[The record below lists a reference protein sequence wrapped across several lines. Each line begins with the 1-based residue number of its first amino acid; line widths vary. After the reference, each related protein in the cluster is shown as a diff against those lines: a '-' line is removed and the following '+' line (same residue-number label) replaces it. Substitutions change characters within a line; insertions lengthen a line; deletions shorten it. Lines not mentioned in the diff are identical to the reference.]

1 MHKLAPRPRVRSRSS
16 QNMASLIA
24 FVSIFVESP
33 YMDDVVQALSSLDKV
48 VDLYEVTGEFD
59 IVTVVSASDIEEF
72 RDVLKNK
79 IMKVK
84 GVKSTVSSIV
94 LKTHKG
100 SGSNGDILSSTPAVA
115 ASYGHRK

>member
-1 MHKLAPRPRVRSRSS
+1 
-16 QNMASLIA
+16 
-24 FVSIFVESP
+24 
-33 YMDDVVQALSSLDKV
+33 MDDVVEALSKLDKI

-79 IMKVK
+79 IMKVP

-94 LKTHKG
+94 LTTHKHAKA
-100 SGSNGDILSSTPAVA
+100 NGEALDDPRSVA
-115 ASYGHRK
+115 ASHSSRR

>member
-1 MHKLAPRPRVRSRSS
+1 
-16 QNMASLIA
+16 
-24 FVSIFVESP
+24 
-33 YMDDVVQALSSLDKV
+33 MDDVVEALSKLDKI

-79 IMKVK
+79 IMKVP

-94 LKTHKG
+94 LTTHKHTKANGEALDDPRSLASSQG
-100 SGSNGDILSSTPAVA
+100 S
-115 ASYGHRK
+115 RR

>member
-1 MHKLAPRPRVRSRSS
+1 
-16 QNMASLIA
+16 MASLIA

-33 YMDDVVQALSSLDKV
+33 YMDDVVQALSRLDKV

-94 LKTHKG
+94 LKTHKP
-100 SGSNGDILSSTPAVA
+100 SASTVDLLTPTSASPASSSHPTQINPPA
-115 ASYGHRK
+115 

>member
-1 MHKLAPRPRVRSRSS
+1 
-16 QNMASLIA
+16 MASLIA

-33 YMDDVVQALSSLDKV
+33 YMDDVVQALSRLDKV

-100 SGSNGDILSSTPAVA
+100 PKNSQGLRVQRRHLEPDFRRVSFCQPPEID
-115 ASYGHRK
+115 

>member
-1 MHKLAPRPRVRSRSS
+1 
-16 QNMASLIA
+16 
-24 FVSIFVESP
+24 
-33 YMDDVVQALSSLDKV
+33 MDDVVEALSKLDKI

-79 IMKVK
+79 IMKVP

-94 LKTHKG
+94 LNTHKHTV
-100 SGSNGDILSSTPAVA
+100 SNGGILGDPRSLA
-115 ASYGHRK
+115 ASHGSRR